1 MTADLKSVMA
11 RVVFLDVQ
19 PFAPFAPSPFL
30 EKRAARKILAALP
43 NIYANTTVTLLE
55 QTSNI
60 SLVVYVYLHGCR
72 HLRQAWHGHN

>member
-11 RVVFLDVQ
+11 RVVFLDVH
-19 PFAPFAPSPFL
+19 PFAPSPFL